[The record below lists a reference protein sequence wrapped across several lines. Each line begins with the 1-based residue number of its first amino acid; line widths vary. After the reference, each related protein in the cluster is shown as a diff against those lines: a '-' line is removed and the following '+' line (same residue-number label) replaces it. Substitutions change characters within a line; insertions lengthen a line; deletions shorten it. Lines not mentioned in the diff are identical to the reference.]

1 MEKTIFAKER
11 KTGIFQDIEM
21 KAFKVIITVIVFL
34 ILVVFKTKIEAAPI
48 LAISTTID
56 STSKTLFPDTTN
68 WVLVKVPENKTMK
81 QHTGA
86 KVFIRI
92 NTTKNTVS
100 GYTSCNSIKG
110 KVMIKDSTILFT
122 EVVGGERVC
131 DERTM
136 EMEKLFKVIL
146 QKSNSWKISDNM
158 LYLYENS
165 TLILEFK
172 MENEK

>member
-1 MEKTIFAKER
+1 MEKTIFEEER
-11 KTGIFQDIEM
+11 KIGIFQDINM
-21 KAFKVIITVIVFL
+21 KAFKVVITVIVLL
-34 ILVVFKTKIEAAPI
+34 ILVVIKTKIEAAPI
-48 LAISTTID
+48 PAISATID
-56 STSKTLFPDTTN
+56 STSKAIFPDTI
-68 WVLVKVPENKTMK
+68 WVLVKVPENKAMK

-92 NTTKNTVS
+92 NTTKKMIS

-110 KVMIKDSTILFT
+110 KVMIKDSTISFSDL
-122 EVVGGERVC
+122 VGGERVC

-146 QKSNSWKISDNM
+146 QKSNSWKSSDNM
-158 LYLYENS
+158 LYLYENG